1 MINVTIKVNHPN
13 VIRLLG
19 ACTDH
24 AGPLYLIMEF
34 AVYGSLRYTESHTH
48 KYGTAQKGNQF
59 VSVSMCIYSLSTTQ
73 CAHNIL
79 SRLGLM

>member
-1 MINVTIKVNHPN
+1 MTNVTIKVNHPN

-48 KYGTAQKGNQF
+48 STKGKSVNL
-59 VSVSMCIYSLSTTQ
+59 SVSMCTQ

-79 SRLGLM
+79 REGSKNLP

>member
-34 AVYGSLRYTESHTH
+34 AVYGSLRYTETHTY
-48 KYGTAQKGNQF
+48 KGGTAEKGNQ
-59 VSVSMCIYSLSTTQ
+59 SICQ
-73 CAHNIL
+73 
-79 SRLGLM
+79 

>member
-1 MINVTIKVNHPN
+1 MTNVTIKVNHPN

-34 AVYGSLRYTESHTH
+34 AVYGSLRYTETHTH
-48 KYGTAQKGNQF
+48 TRVAQLKREISQF
-59 VSVSMCIYSLSTTQ
+59 VSEYVYSMCSQYS
-73 CAHNIL
+73 
-79 SRLGLM
+79 